1 VEIIDVHAHFVPG
14 GLAERLDGGSRPCPN
29 VGTRRLAD
37 GRISFTFPGL
47 PPTRPM
53 PDTLTDTKRA
63 MAWLDQAGIDQH
75 IVSLWSDLFGYS
87 LSPEEGAAW
96 SRLVNEE
103 MMRAIRGLDRIAA
116 LATVPIQSG
125 RQAVQELQ
133 AAKELGYCGVTVGTA
148 GPGRDL
154 DDEDLEVFWEAAGAL
169 RMPVFIHPLYLYG
182 ERRLESYGLANAVGR
197 LCDTTVAVSR
207 LLFAGIPLRRPDLAV
222 IVAHGG
228 GGVPYALGRLKRN
241 HALAA
246 SDLADPAA
254 GFRQLH
260 FDTVVFEPAALRYLV
275 AVAGADHVMLGS
287 DYPFPIQDPEPV
299 RIVRE
304 AVSDDAAV
312 EAILGGNARRVFA
325 L

>member
-1 VEIIDVHAHFVPG
+1 VEIIDVHAHFVSG
-14 GLAERLDGGSRPCPN
+14 GLAERLDGRSRPCPN
-29 VGTRRLAD
+29 VGARRLAD

-53 PDTLTDTKRA
+53 PDALTDTQRA
-63 MAWLDQAGIDQH
+63 MGWLDQAGIDRH
-75 IVSLWSDLFGYS
+75 IVSIWSDLFGYS

-103 MMRAIRGLDRIAA
+103 TMRAISGLDRIAV

-125 RQAVQELQ
+125 RHAVQELQ
-133 AAKELGYCGVTVGTA
+133 AAKELGCCGVTVGTGA
-148 GPGRDL
+148 PGREL
-154 DDEDLEVFWEAAGAL
+154 DDKDLEVFWEAAGAL

-197 LCDTTVAVSR
+197 LNDTTVAVSR
-207 LLFAGIPLRRPDLAV
+207 LLFAGVPVRHPDLAV

-246 SDLADPAA
+246 KDLADPVA
-254 GFRQLH
+254 GFQRLH
-260 FDTVVFEPAALRYLV
+260 FDTVVFEPAALRYLLT
-275 AVAGADHVMLGS
+275 VAGADHIMLGS
-287 DYPFPIQDPEPV
+287 DYPFPIQDPQPL

-304 AVSDDAAV
+304 AAPDDAAA